1 MKPHKAIECL
11 LLLLVLFTTVAVS
24 SLTVTGPTI
33 FVSPAGTH
41 DAHPAFLVELH

>member
-11 LLLLVLFTTVAVS
+11 TVLLLVLLTTVAVS

-41 DAHPAFLVELH
+41 DPLLVEQH